1 MMSLCSL
8 VIARQHYRGGEG
20 GGDYLSS
27 AGSRVSFSNRI
38 FQLHRSSQTENC

>member
-8 VIARQHYRGGEG
+8 VIARQHYR